1 MGNPR
6 CNTFVQNFRP
16 TTAQAM
22 YNEFLASETTNRS
35 LEQRTKHQTSQFYR
49 FCDSTNPKGKSKR
62 QNVKGSPDCKPVN
75 KPDDQ
80 RCQCHRKWV
89 KHYPDGRRSKPVQT
103 EPTFVAHITI
113 TITVTIAIA
122 IASAHQLRQLRT
134 SQRQT
139 APTTRNF
146 YQISLPPTLSLS
158 SSLPINPLITQSSH

>member
-49 FCDSTNPKGKSKR
+49 FCDSTNPKGKGKR

-103 EPTFVAHITI
+103 EPTFGAARLIPEDRRI
-113 TITVTIAIA
+113 IP
-122 IASAHQLRQLRT
+122 ASYYQNGANSHTNRQLHV
-134 SQRQT
+134 SIH
-139 APTTRNF
+139 PV
-146 YQISLPPTLSLS
+146 
-158 SSLPINPLITQSSH
+158 